1 MRELITVEI
10 YRLNYVDIV
19 DRLSLWYKV
28 WVKGNEMIWLEAIRA
43 KALYYIYINTKAVN
57 GDTCPWGYA
66 RAMSHQ
72 MVE

>member
-1 MRELITVEI
+1 
-10 YRLNYVDIV
+10 
-19 DRLSLWYKV
+19 
-28 WVKGNEMIWLEAIRA
+28 MIWLEAIRA